1 MMVFT
6 RFISL
11 ALFTAC
17 ATAALSTG
25 ASAEPLDSA
34 DCKTLK
40 AEQKSLLTSKL
51 KAALSRGP
59 DWVKEN
65 LHNADEIEKV
75 RHYLLVEE
83 KTAFRCRTDGV
94 RVPKPKPMELPER
107 KPEPPTVVAAVEE
120 PLKAL
125 ASAATNS
132 FLPLRKPGWS
142 SPAEGDTEPAQMAA
156 DASDTTAP
164 IEPIPAPSQTVADS
178 DKTAPQQD

>member
-1 MMVFT
+1 MVFT

-25 ASAEPLDSA
+25 ASAVPLDSA

-83 KTAFRCRTDGV
+83 KAAFRCRTDGV

-142 SPAEGDTEPAQMAA
+142 APADGRRRQRYRRVDRTDSSP
-156 DASDTTAP
+156 
-164 IEPIPAPSQTVADS
+164 
-178 DKTAPQQD
+178 

>member
-1 MMVFT
+1 MVFS
-6 RFISL
+6 RSIIL
-11 ALFTAC
+11 ALVAAC
-17 ATAALSTG
+17 AAAAFGTA

-34 DCKTLK
+34 ACKTLK
-40 AEQKSLLTSKL
+40 AEQKSLLTGKL

-83 KTAFRCRTDGV
+83 KAAFRCRTDGV
-94 RVPKPKPMELPER
+94 RIPKPKPMELPDR
-107 KPEPPTVVAAVEE
+107 KPEVPTVVAAVEE
-120 PLKAL
+120 PVKVL
-125 ASAATNS
+125 ASAAANP

-142 SPAEGDTEPAQMAA
+142 APAEGDAEPAQMAA
-156 DASDTTAP
+156 GASDITAS
-164 IEPIPAPSQTVADS
+164 IEPTPAPSQTVADS

>member
-1 MMVFT
+1 MVFT

-107 KPEPPTVVAAVEE
+107 KPEP
-120 PLKAL
+120 LKAL

-156 DASDTTAP
+156 DASDTAAS